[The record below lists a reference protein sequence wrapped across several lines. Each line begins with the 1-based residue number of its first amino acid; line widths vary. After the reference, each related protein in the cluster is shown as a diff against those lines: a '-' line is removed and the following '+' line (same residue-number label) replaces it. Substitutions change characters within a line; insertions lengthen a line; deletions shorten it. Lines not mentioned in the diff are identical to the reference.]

1 MQGAL
6 VGCLCGTLVNTWIC
20 VGRMTMNI
28 QDATLPLTSVDRC
41 PASGANASLPWQQLS
56 NWTTAAAVTLSY
68 DVTTPLSS
76 IGKVGTC
83 PQGRNFLPKGGGGTI
98 SPSLFS
104 HPLSAFNPSLTSLPF
119 PLEVGVETRPPMH
132 FCTISAQKSASCSA

>member
-6 VGCLCGTLVNTWIC
+6 VGCLCGILVNTWIC

-56 NWTTAAAVTLSY
+56 NWTTASAVTLSY

-83 PQGRNFLPKGGGGTI
+83 PQGRNFLPKGGGYHFPFPPLP
-98 SPSLFS
+98 SPLR
-104 HPLSAFNPSLTSLPF
+104 LPSVPYLTSLSF
-119 PLEVGVETRPPMH
+119 RSRGGDQAADAFR
-132 FCTISAQKSASCSA
+132 TISAQKSASFSA